1 MDIDLNHLEVL
12 QRIPNGLFLFGRA
25 LGLLGVLRLGLVVA
39 LPLDDPAFLLNL
51 GDVEGSD
58 VQAGLLLDVVLDL
71 LIGGA
76 FLKLG
81 QIHILQR

>member
-25 LGLLGVLRLGLVVA
+25 LGLLGIPRLGLVVA